1 VGANVEGMPM
11 CMWERAAERKKRLGV
26 RRQWVV
32 AHRVRVPAPEDAQCA
47 TRRAAIAAA
56 VTTAASI
63 AAAAATAATTAA
75 ATAASIAAAASTTA
89 ATLSEEGA
97 HPRRLRVA
105 RLPNE
110 HDLDARAEHLAWTG
124 RGRRRGRR
132 CRVAVRAAWG
142 GAGRLSQR
150 RRVERDVVRVA

>member
-1 VGANVEGMPM
+1 MHVG
-11 CMWERAAERKKRLGV
+11 ERKPRVGV

-56 VTTAASI
+56 AATAASI
-63 AAAAATAATTAA
+63 AAAAATTAATTAA
-75 ATAASIAAAASTTA
+75 I
-89 ATLSEEGA
+89 LSEEGA

-132 CRVAVRAAWG
+132 CRVAVGAAWG